1 MSGSVWTG
9 SYRKEKKISSS
20 SMDNESFMS
29 LSNDEKLVCLFDTL
43 NRNNDK
49 LISIKQIQRQ
59 CMNDNNS
66 MNSGVAKG
74 NNELTL

>member
-1 MSGSVWTG
+1 MCGQAAIE
-9 SYRKEKKISSS
+9 KKKKISSS